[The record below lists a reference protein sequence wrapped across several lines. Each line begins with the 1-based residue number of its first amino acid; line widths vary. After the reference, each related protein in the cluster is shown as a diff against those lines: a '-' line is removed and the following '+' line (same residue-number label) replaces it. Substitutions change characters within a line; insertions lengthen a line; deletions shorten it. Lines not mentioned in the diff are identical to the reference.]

1 VLVSDH
7 RLFITVVL
15 QCFRS
20 ADLLLVEVSARTQR
34 LGITPLFQPRQD
46 IEMKDSAGMVLAIE
60 DAALLCKQW
69 RYNNE
74 KVVLTN
80 GCFDLLHAGHV
91 AYLEQSSRLGD
102 HLIVLVNSDESV
114 KELKGPD
121 RPVNAEFDRASVI
134 SALKCVDAAV
144 VFRGPRLIEEITC
157 LAPDIYTKAGDYTLE
172 TLHPGEL
179 LALQQVNAYIRFLPF
194 LPGYSTTKSIAS
206 IGSLES
212 MSYKD
217 GKDGL
222 RFATTLREVRTVI
235 ERSHSLDPVVQ
246 STGDILLEC
255 LRNGGKLLTCGNG
268 GSAADAMHLAEEL
281 VGRYSR
287 NRVALPAISLN
298 SDTTSITCIGNDFG
312 FDFIYSRAVEAL
324 GKPGD
329 LLVCFTTSG
338 NSHNVLNAIDAAN
351 QRGLKTILLTGKDG
365 GRAKGKATVEVV
377 VPSDNTARIQ
387 EVHTMVLHQWLER
400 VDEAYA

>member
-1 VLVSDH
+1 
-7 RLFITVVL
+7 
-15 QCFRS
+15 
-20 ADLLLVEVSARTQR
+20 
-34 LGITPLFQPRQD
+34 
-46 IEMKDSAGMVLAIE
+46 MKDRVGTVLTIE
-60 DAALLCKQW
+60 DAVLLRNQW
-69 RYNNE
+69 HNRNE
-74 KVVLTN
+74 TMVLTN
-80 GCFDLLHAGHV
+80 GCFDILHAGHV
-91 AYLEQSSRLGD
+91 AYLQQSSQLGD
-102 HLIVLVNSDESV
+102 HLIVLVNSDDAV
-114 KELKGPD
+114 KELKGSD

-134 SALKCVDAAV
+134 SALRCVDAAV
-144 VFRGPRLIEEITC
+144 IFRGPRLIEEINR
-157 LAPDIYTKAGDYTLE
+157 LGPDIYTKAGDYMLE

-179 LALQQVNAYIRFLPF
+179 LALQQVNATIRFLPF
-194 LPGYSTTKSIAS
+194 LPGYSTTKSLAS

-217 GKDGL
+217 GKDGP
-222 RFATTLREVRTVI
+222 RFATTLREMRAVI
-235 ERSHSLDPVVQ
+235 ERCHSLGPVVQ
-246 STGDILLEC
+246 SSGDILLGC
-255 LRNGGKLLTCGNG
+255 LQNGGKLLTCGNG

-298 SDTTSITCIGNDFG
+298 SDTTSITCIGNDYG
-312 FDFIYSRAVEAL
+312 FDFIFSRAVEAL

-338 NSHNVLNAIDAAN
+338 NSQNVLNAIDAAS